1 MYDASFMKNACVI
14 DWNYLGLEL
23 TKMTPESI
31 GDLVVQKLDHL
42 QENGMIILPEI
53 EFSIDY
59 LHIKKNWNII
69 GSQLTVMSI
78 SGGIVIGNFQQD
90 IQNKLINPIKTRNIH
105 VVFSE
110 VTIKFEPLR
119 GINTDRFSR
128 KSTQKDWTLETPR
141 LDPSIY
147 DNTLTIDWRRDES
160 YTTLFVSFLT
170 FKFKFWFYCWMNLKL
185 DKINNRLSE

>member
-1 MYDASFMKNACVI
+1 MYDASFMKNASVI

-23 TKMTPESI
+23 SKMTPESI

-59 LHIKKNWNII
+59 LKIKKNWNII

-90 IQNKLINPIKTRNIH
+90 MQKKLINPIKSRNIH

-160 YTTLFVSFLT
+160 YTSLFVSFLT
-170 FKFKFWFYCWMNLKL
+170 FKL
-185 DKINNRLSE
+185 